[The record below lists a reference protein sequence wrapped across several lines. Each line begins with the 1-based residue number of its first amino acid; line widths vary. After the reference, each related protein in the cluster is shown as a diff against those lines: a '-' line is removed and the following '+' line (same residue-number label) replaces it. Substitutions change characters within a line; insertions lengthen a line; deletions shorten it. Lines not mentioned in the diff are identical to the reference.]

1 MKNFADTAVIAVS
14 SGKGGDGAASFRRE
28 KYVPQG
34 GPNGADGGKGG
45 DLYVVGV
52 RNKRTL
58 QDFYFKRKFQAQDGK
73 SAVRDKTGASGDDMI
88 IEVPLGTSIYDEDT
102 GQMIADVTEEGAK
115 IRICKGGRGGLGN
128 LHFTNS
134 VRQSPTFAQKGAP
147 AEERTIRLEL
157 RTIADVGLVG
167 LPNAGKSTL
176 LSVIS
181 EARPKIGAYP
191 FTTLAPNLGIVS
203 VGYESFSVADLP
215 GLIEGAHEG
224 HGLGDQFLRH
234 AERTKVLVHVVD
246 AFPIDETVPREN
258 FDLIEAELRNYDPDL
273 AERPRIV
280 ALNKI
285 DIAHEASMI
294 EEVAAGFSDLPFP
307 VLTISGATRAGIDD
321 LTAKMLEIVRQVEE
335 EEASQVPVVKPA
347 IPEPDEPTWNAEK
360 SEDGYVLSGERIT
373 RLFAMTNLDNDE
385 ALVYLRRRLERM
397 GVIQRLQELGIEDG
411 DTVIVGDIEF
421 EYHPF

>member
-1 MKNFADTAVIAVS
+1 MKNFVDTAIIHVA

-28 KYVPQG
+28 KYVPLG
-34 GPNGADGGKGG
+34 GPNGSDGGKGG
-45 DLYVVGV
+45 DLYLVGK

-58 QDFYFKRKFQAQDGK
+58 QDFQYQSKYKAEDGK
-73 SAVRDKTGASGDDMI
+73 KAIRDKTGASGQDVV
-88 IEVPLGTSIYDEDT
+88 IEVPLGTTVYDEDT
-102 GQMIADVTEEGAK
+102 GQVIADITEEDK
-115 IRICKGGRGGLGN
+115 PERICKGGRGGLGN

-191 FTTLAPNLGIVS
+191 FTTLSPNLGIVS
-203 VGYESFSVADLP
+203 IGYDSFSVADLP

-246 AFPIDETVPREN
+246 AFPLDESVPLEN
-258 FDLIEAELRNYDPDL
+258 FKLIESEIASYDPDL

-285 DIAHEASMI
+285 DIAHEPEMI
-294 EEVAAGFSDLPFP
+294 EEVAKTFSELPYP
-307 VLTISGATRAGIDD
+307 VFTISGATRAGVDE
-321 LTAKMLEIVRQVEE
+321 LLKEMLELVKKVEMQ
-335 EEASQVPVVKPA
+335 EADQIPVLKPVQEVK
-347 IPEPDEPTWNAEK
+347 EQPTWHAEK
-360 SEDGYVLSGERIT
+360 SDDGYVLSGERIT
-373 RLFAMTNLDNDE
+373 RLFSMTNLENDE
-385 ALVYLRRRLERM
+385 ALIYLRRRLERM
-397 GVIQRLQELGIEDG
+397 GVIERLQELGIEDG

-421 EYHPF
+421 EYHPY